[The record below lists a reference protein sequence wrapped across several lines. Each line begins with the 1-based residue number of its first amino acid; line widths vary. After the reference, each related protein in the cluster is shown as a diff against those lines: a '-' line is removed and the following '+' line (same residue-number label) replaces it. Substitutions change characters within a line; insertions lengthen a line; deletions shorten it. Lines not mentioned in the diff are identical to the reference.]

1 MYSFPSGRTGFYYKQ
16 LHFPGADSNEWH
28 LLPGRP
34 PTALRN
40 AVVIGSWD
48 GLSLFLLL
56 FNIFS

>member
-1 MYSFPSGRTGFYYKQ
+1 MHSFPSGRTGFIINNSI
-16 LHFPGADSNEWH
+16 PSGADSNEWH
-28 LLPGRP
+28 LLLGRP

-40 AVVIGSWD
+40 AFVIGSWD